1 MSTPFRLTGKVAIV
15 TGSGQGIGES
25 IAKVFALA
33 GATVVV
39 ATRTAA
45 NGQSTVDDIIKA
57 GGKASLFQVDVGT
70 SAACAELVADTIKQY
85 GKLDIMVHN
94 AAVFGRHKIEEMPDE
109 ALSLSLDVNLK
120 ACFWLTKYAI
130 PHIRKQ
136 GSGRILITS
145 SVTGPRVAMAGNSH
159 YGAGKAGVN
168 GFIRG
173 AALEYA
179 QENITVN
186 GVEPGLIYTSTMDPE
201 SDGYGIDEVE
211 AFIPMR
217 RMGVPDDVAYAMLY
231 LASDQASYV
240 TGQTIIVDGG
250 GLLPEHPLYA

>member
-1 MSTPFRLTGKVAIV
+1 MSTPFQLSGKVAIV

-25 IAKVFALA
+25 IAKVFANA

-45 NGQSTVDDIIKA
+45 NGQATVDDILAA
-57 GGKASLFQVDVGT
+57 GGQASFYQVDVGT
-70 SAACAELVADTIKQY
+70 SVACAELVAHTIKQH

-109 ALSLSLDVNLK
+109 ALSHSLDVNLK

-130 PHIRKQ
+130 PHIRQQ
-136 GSGRILITS
+136 GGGRILVTS

-201 SDGYGIDEVE
+201 ADGHGIEAVE

-217 RMGVPDDVAYAMLY
+217 RMGDPDDVAYAMLY

-240 TGQTIIVDGG
+240 TGQTIVVDGG

>member
-1 MSTPFRLTGKVAIV
+1 MSTPFQLDGKVAII

-25 IAKVFALA
+25 IAKVFAKA
-33 GATVVV
+33 GATIVV
-39 ATRTAA
+39 ATRTAS
-45 NGQSTVDDIIKA
+45 NGQETVDDICA
-57 GGKASLFQVDVGT
+57 DGGRASLYQVDI
-70 SAACAELVADTIKQY
+70 SASADCAALIAHTIETH
-85 GKLDIMVHN
+85 GKLDILVHN

-109 ALSLSLDVNLK
+109 ALSRSMDVNLK
-120 ACFWLTKYAI
+120 ACFWLSKYAV

-136 GSGRILITS
+136 GQGRILVTS

-159 YGAGKAGVN
+159 YAASKAGVN

-201 SDGYGIDEVE
+201 ADGHGIEAVS

-217 RMGVPDDVAYAMLY
+217 RMGDPEDVAYAMLY
-231 LASDQASYV
+231 LASDQAKYV

-250 GLLPEHPLYA
+250 GLLPENPLYA

>member
-1 MSTPFRLTGKVAIV
+1 MDTPFRLNGKVAIV

-25 IAKVFALA
+25 IAKVFAKA
-33 GATVVV
+33 GASVVV
-39 ATRTAA
+39 ATRTAS
-45 NGQSTVDDIIKA
+45 NGQTTVDDITQA
-57 GGKASLFQVDVGT
+57 GGKASLYQVDVGT
-70 SAACAELVADTIKQY
+70 SAACAALITHTMELY
-85 GKLDIMVHN
+85 GQLDILVHN
-94 AAVFGRHKIEEMPDE
+94 AAVFGRHKIEDLPDD
-109 ALSLSLDVNLK
+109 ALSRSLDVNLK
-120 ACFWLTKYAI
+120 ACFWLTKFAV

-136 GSGRILITS
+136 GGGRILVTS

-186 GVEPGLIYTSTMDPE
+186 GVEPGLIYTSTMDPDA
-201 SDGYGIDEVE
+201 DGHGIEAVE
-211 AFIPMR
+211 AYIPMR
-217 RMGVPDDVAYAMLY
+217 RMGVPEDVAYAMLY
-231 LASDQASYV
+231 LASDQASYI

-250 GLLPEHPLYA
+250 GLLPENPLYA

>member
-1 MSTPFRLTGKVAIV
+1 MNTPFQLNGKVAII

-25 IAKVFALA
+25 IAKVFADA
-33 GATVVV
+33 GAIVIV
-39 ATRTAA
+39 ATRTAS
-45 NGQSTVDDIIKA
+45 NGQETVDDICSQ
-57 GGKASLFQVDVGT
+57 GGRASLYQVDVGT
-70 SAACAELVADTIKQY
+70 SAACAALVAATVEMY
-85 GKLDIMVHN
+85 GRLDIMVHN
-94 AAVFGRHKIEEMPDE
+94 AAVFSRHTIETMPDE
-109 ALSLSLDVNLK
+109 SLSHSLDVNLK

-136 GSGRILITS
+136 GGGRILVTS

-159 YGAGKAGVN
+159 YAASKAGVN

-186 GVEPGLIYTSTMDPE
+186 GVEPGLIYTSAMDPE
-201 SDGYGIDEVE
+201 ADGHGIDAVT
-211 AFIPMR
+211 AYIPMR
-217 RMGVPDDVAYAMLY
+217 RMGDPMDVAYAMLY

-240 TGQTIIVDGG
+240 TGQTIVVDGG
-250 GLLPEHPLYA
+250 GLLPENPLYA

>member
-1 MSTPFRLTGKVAIV
+1 MSTPFRLDNKVAII

-25 IAKVFALA
+25 IAKVFADA
-33 GATVVV
+33 GAKVVV
-39 ATRTAA
+39 ATRTAS
-45 NGQSTVDDIIKA
+45 NGQATVDDILKA
-57 GGKASLFQVDVGT
+57 GGKASLYQIDVGT
-70 SAACAELVADTIKQY
+70 SAACEALIKHTIEQY
-85 GKLDIMVHN
+85 GQLDIMVHN

-109 ALSLSLDVNLK
+109 ALSHSLDVNLK

-130 PHIRKQ
+130 PHLRKQ
-136 GSGRILITS
+136 GGGRILVTS

-186 GVEPGLIYTSTMDPE
+186 GIEPGLIYTSTMDPE
-201 SDGYGIDEVE
+201 ADGHGIEAVE
-211 AFIPMR
+211 AYIPMR
-217 RMGVPDDVAYAMLY
+217 RMGVPDDIAYAMLY

-250 GLLPEHPLYA
+250 GLLPENPLYA

>member
-1 MSTPFRLTGKVAIV
+1 MSTPFQLTNKVAVV

-25 IAKVFALA
+25 IAKVFAQA

-39 ATRTAA
+39 ATRTAR
-45 NGQSTVDDIIKA
+45 NGQETVDDIVSA
-57 GGKASLFQVDVGT
+57 GGRASLHQIDVGT
-70 SAACAELVADTIKQY
+70 SAACAALVEETINRY
-85 GKLDIMVHN
+85 DRLDIMVHN

-109 ALSLSLDVNLK
+109 ALTKSLDVNLK
-120 ACFWLTKYAI
+120 ACFWLTKFAV

-136 GSGRILITS
+136 GGGRILITS

-186 GVEPGLIYTSTMDPE
+186 GVEPGLIFTSTMDPDA
-201 SDGYGIDEVE
+201 DGHGIEAVE
-211 AFIPMR
+211 AYIPMR
-217 RMGVPDDVAYAMLY
+217 KMGEPDDVAYAMLY
-231 LASDQASYV
+231 LASDQAKYV

-250 GLLPEHPLYA
+250 GLLPENPLYA